1 MASETLMCGRYA
13 VTLPPEAVRAFFS
26 YVEQPNFPPRF
37 NVAPTQPIAI
47 VRRNAASPD
56 PTQRHFGLVRW
67 GFVPAFAKTF
77 DAFKPFVN
85 ARSEGLIEK
94 ASFRNAFRRRR
105 CLVIADGFYEWQQ
118 RPTGR
123 SQPFL
128 VRRTDRAPFGMAGLT
143 ETWVGAD
150 GSEIDT
156 ACIVTAAAVGQFAT
170 VHHRMPVII
179 QPGHFDLWLDPDERR
194 TAEAAGL
201 LEAVPEQL
209 ELVPIGPA
217 VNKVVNDDASIQTPT
232 SEPIIE
238 ARHRVVQGAGDRQG
252 SLF

>member
-1 MASETLMCGRYA
+1 MCGRYA

-37 NVAPTQPIAI
+37 NIAPTQPIAI
-47 VRRNAASPD
+47 VRRDTASPD
-56 PTQRHFGLVRW
+56 PTQRHFRLVRW
-67 GFVPAFAKTF
+67 GFVPAFTKDF

-85 ARSEGLIEK
+85 ARSEGLTEK

-118 RPTGR
+118 RSTGQ

-128 VRRTDRAPFGMAGLT
+128 VRRTDAALFGMAGLT

-156 ACIVTAAAVGQFAT
+156 ACIITAAAVGQLAT
-170 VHHRMPVII
+170 IHHRMPVIV
-179 QPGHFDLWLDPDERR
+179 QPGDFDLWLNPDERC
-194 TAEAAGL
+194 AADAAGL
-201 LEAVPEQL
+201 LEATPQQL
-209 ELVPIGPA
+209 EVIPIGPA
-217 VNKVVNDDASIQTPT
+217 VNKVANDDASIQAP
-232 SEPIIE
+232 S
-238 ARHRVVQGAGDRQG
+238 GDLIVETRRPSPVRSGDLQG